1 MFAILIED
9 ELFKLILKF
18 KHLEDKVGKIFLLLL
33 IKMKLIFSLGSYK
46 IFNKA
51 LIELIFKNS
60 ILSIKTN
67 LGLELNDD
75 LFKLEI
81 N

>member
-1 MFAILIED
+1 
-9 ELFKLILKF
+9 
-18 KHLEDKVGKIFLLLL
+18 
-33 IKMKLIFSLGSYK
+33 MKLIFSLGSSM

-67 LGLELNDD
+67 LGFLLKEV
-75 LFKLEI
+75 LFKSEI
-81 N
+81 KFLI